1 MTAPIGH
8 TPLHVVVPTHT
19 TRYLAFVLAALAAQ
33 TRRADTIVV
42 SCDNDDPAIGAE
54 IQRSAARFGLCVHW
68 VRRAHHDVER
78 LCQVRNNAVRH
89 IATEL
94 GARSGRVLILDGDML
109 ATPSCLALHEQYGQR
124 APLVYPYRVDVPR
137 DASEVLNPD
146 QVAAGASGLS
156 LSDEAARSLRTRQ
169 RRYQRQLFMRRLR
182 LGPLHKPKL
191 LGGHFSCDLAL
202 YLDLNGFDELYQGW
216 GFKDDEF
223 ARRAARLGAT
233 CVPACRDIIA
243 FHLWHQTRQP
253 AAPMT
258 QNPNYS
264 RFLRT
269 DLPIRAEH
277 GVENPLPQNPLS
289 ATCFGE

>member
-1 MTAPIGH
+1 VTAAIGRV
-8 TPLHVVVPTHT
+8 PLHVVVPTHT
-19 TRYLAFVLAALAAQ
+19 TRYLALVLAALAAQ

-54 IQRSAARFGLCVHW
+54 IQRCATQFSLPVHW
-68 VRRAHHDVER
+68 VRRVHHGVER

-89 IATEL
+89 IATDL
-94 GARSGRVLILDGDML
+94 GARSGRVIILDGDML
-109 ATPSCLALHEQYGQR
+109 ATPTCLALHEQQGQR
-124 APLVYPYRVDVPR
+124 AQLVYPYRVDVPR
-137 DASEVLNPD
+137 DISESLNPD
-146 QVAAGASGLS
+146 QVAAGDSGLA
-156 LSDEAARSLRTRQ
+156 LTPDARAALHTRQ

-202 YLDLNGFDELYQGW
+202 FLQLNGFDELYQGW

-233 CVPACRDIIA
+233 CAVAVSDIIA

-253 AAPMT
+253 AAPMN
-258 QNPNYS
+258 QNPNYA

-277 GVENPLPQNPLS
+277 GVDNPLPQNPIS
-289 ATCFGE
+289 ATFFGG